1 MRRALALARR
11 GLGLASPNP
20 MVGCVIV
27 LQGGIVG
34 SGWHEYSRVEH
45 AEVRALR
52 AAGDE
57 ARGATVYLTLEPCC
71 HEGRTPPCAPR
82 LIAAGVQR
90 VVIASMDPN
99 PKVCGKGIELLRS
112 AGLQVEVGLMAD
124 EANEL
129 IEPFACHIT
138 TGRPL
143 VVAKAGMSLDAK
155 IGIFGSEDRVI
166 TSPEA
171 QDFSQYLRQQMDA
184 ILVGSGTVLA
194 DDPELSYRGTQPR
207 SRPLIRVILD
217 SRLRTP
223 PSARLFQ
230 VQPCSPLLIF
240 CKPDAPEARR
250 IQLQEQGAEIIC
262 APQTTGGIDL
272 GFVLDHLGKRQVL
285 GLLVEGGSA
294 VHWSFLSEGMTDKF
308 YLIMAPMILG
318 GHNSIPAIGG
328 LGYENISEAPRLM
341 VRRRFSVGPDFVTEA
356 YPGFSRSILFPR
368 LPEE

>member
-20 MVGCVIV
+20 MVGCVIARH
-27 LQGGIVG
+27 GRIVG
-34 SGWHEYSRVEH
+34 SGWHEYSRMNH
-45 AEVRALR
+45 AEVLALQ
-52 AAGDE
+52 AAGDA
-57 ARGATVYLTLEPCC
+57 ARGATVYLSLEPCC
-71 HEGRTPPCAPR
+71 HEGRTPPCAPM
-82 LIAAGVQR
+82 LIAAGIQR
-90 VVIASMDPN
+90 VAIASTDPN

-112 AGLQVEVGLMAD
+112 AGLQVEVGLLGD

-143 VVAKAGMSLDAK
+143 VVAKAGMSLDGK
-155 IGIFGSEDRVI
+155 IGLFGSKDHTI

-184 ILVGSGTVLA
+184 ILVGIGTVLA

-207 SRPLIRVILD
+207 RRALIRVILD

-230 VQPCSPLLIF
+230 IQPPAPLLIF
-240 CKPDAPEARR
+240 CAQDAPEARR
-250 IQLQEQGAEIIC
+250 KLLEKQGAEIIST
-262 APQTTGGIDL
+262 PQTSGGIDL
-272 GFVLDHLGKRQVL
+272 GFVLDQLGKREVL

-294 VHWSFLSEGMTDKF
+294 VHWSFLSAGLTDKF

-328 LGYENISEAPRLM
+328 LGYGKISEAPRLL
-341 VRRRFSVGPDFVTEA
+341 VRKRFSVGPDFVTEA

-368 LPEE
+368 LS